1 MKQIKFVNE
10 IGNNITIKIKNKN
23 GYATNYKTKD
33 KIKYIGCEIIMKGP
47 TSISTNEITM
57 DEAKQ
62 LYNMLKEYLKDN

>member
-1 MKQIKFVNE
+1 
-10 IGNNITIKIKNKN
+10 
-23 GYATNYKTKD
+23 
-33 KIKYIGCEIIMKGP
+33 MKGP